1 MATIRKHREKW
12 QVQIRRAGVRP
23 MSKSFTLRKDA
34 LEWARHIERQADRQE
49 LPTDPKALQSVTF
62 GDLIRRYRDTVSP
75 RKKTARAETY
85 VLNAFLSHKIC
96 SRRLSELRTED
107 FAGYRDDRLKVIQPT
122 SLKRELTPVRHLFEV
137 AREEW
142 GLPLKENPLL
152 KLKLEAPDQPR
163 ERRLRP
169 GELDVILSEAQRCRN
184 KLMVPI
190 IRWALATAM
199 RRGEI
204 VRMKWSN
211 LNREQRT
218 LLIPDTK
225 NGQSRTIPL
234 SAAAMGLLD
243 EQDQANDHIFPIAGN
258 AVRLA
263 WEKLK
268 IRAGIEDLHFH
279 DLRHEAISLFFEMGL
294 TVPEVA
300 LISGHK
306 DMRMLFRYSHA
317 TRQNI
322 LKQFDASDERGIAF
336 LEVKGSGHNKQQQ
349 KKEAGAASETMT

>member
-1 MATIRKHREKW
+1 MATIRKHRDKW
-12 QVQIRRAGVRP
+12 QVQIRRVGVRP

-34 LEWARHIERQADRQE
+34 LEWARHIERQADRHE

-62 GDLIRRYRDTVSP
+62 GDLVQRYRDTVTP
-75 RKKTARAETY
+75 GKKTADAEKY
-85 VLNAFLSHKIC
+85 VLNALLTHKIC

-107 FAGYRDDRLKVIQPT
+107 FARYRDDRLEVIQPT

-137 AREEW
+137 ARDEW
-142 GLPLKENPLL
+142 GLPLKENPLH
-152 KLKLEAPDQPR
+152 KLKLEAPDQRR

-169 GELDVILSEAQRCRN
+169 GELDIILGEAQRCHN

-204 VRMKWSN
+204 VKMRWSN
-211 LNREQRT
+211 LNRQQRT
-218 LLIPDTK
+218 LFIPDTK

-234 SAAAMGLLD
+234 SSAAISFLD
-243 EQDQANDHIFPIAGN
+243 QQDHVNDHIFPITGN

-268 IRAGIEDLHFH
+268 VRAGIEDLHFH
-279 DLRHEAISLFFEMGL
+279 DLRHEAISLYFEMGL

-336 LEVKGSGHNKQQQ
+336 LEVNESGHNSNKR
-349 KKEAGAASETMT
+349 KKEDSLRRQ